1 MISLS
6 LWIGERG
13 SGGRT
18 TPCHDPLIGCV
29 FLKPPAARGE
39 REHVQAALFTIIR
52 AARVFLGS
60 RGDRSSGETHF
71 SIMLSIVWW
80 WWRLPPLVAAKGDM
94 LSISLGSRS
103 RTHNTL
109 QFVERSSRTEMV
121 HGRLSSLPLSLP
133 FFPGWPWQR
142 RSRYCELRSLPQPP
156 RQLQRRT
163 DQPGLRNS
171 GKSL

>member
-1 MISLS
+1 MN
-6 LWIGERG
+6 
-13 SGGRT
+13 T
-18 TPCHDPLIGCV
+18 
-29 FLKPPAARGE
+29 FKPPIY
-39 REHVQAALFTIIR
+39 FTIIR
-52 AARVFLGS
+52 AGRVFLGP
-60 RGDRSSGETHF
+60 RGDRSEETHF

-133 FFPGWPWQR
+133 FFPGWPCSVVVAIVNCDHC
-142 RSRYCELRSLPQPP
+142 RSRHGNCNGGHGRGGSDG
-156 RQLQRRT
+156 R
-163 DQPGLRNS
+163 GL
-171 GKSL
+171 

>member
-6 LWIGERG
+6 LSGSEREG
-13 SGGRT
+13 QRGRT

-39 REHVQAALFTIIR
+39 HEHVQAAHFTIIR

-60 RGDRSSGETHF
+60 RGDRSGETHF

-80 WWRLPPLVAAKGDM
+80 WRLPLPLVAAKGDM
-94 LSISLGSRS
+94 LSISLGSLC

-121 HGRLSSLPLSLP
+121 HGRLSSSLPLSPSSPDGRGSVVLAIVNCDHC
-133 FFPGWPWQR
+133 
-142 RSRYCELRSLPQPP
+142 RSRHGKCNGGHGQS
-156 RQLQRRT
+156 
-163 DQPGLRNS
+163 DGPGL
-171 GKSL
+171 